1 MTEIN
6 LFPKQPQSVTVLV
19 FITVLIV
26 LLLILTVMVH
36 MRNIKL
42 KSTLEEQ
49 MAERRLLDKICAD
62 FTAVYYVELNTGSFE
77 ILHINDGTNVK
88 KMNLKQGDNF
98 NSSADQYAVQYL
110 YDKERQEFKDWI
122 STGHLK
128 EQLSRNE
135 RITYH
140 YRSKPNPN
148 QHEFFEAQAVKIYED
163 EKHFFAL
170 VGFRHIDDIME
181 KETTIQNQLKQ
192 ALDETR
198 LSNEIISAIA
208 KSY

>member
-36 MRNIKL
+36 MRNRKL

-77 ILHINDGTNVK
+77 ILHINDGTNAK

-98 NSSADQYAVQYL
+98 NSSVDQYAVQRVTVL
-110 YDKERQEFKDWI
+110 
-122 STGHLK
+122 STELMCRKIFLK
-128 EQLSRNE
+128 RYQM
-135 RITYH
+135 T
-140 YRSKPNPN
+140 
-148 QHEFFEAQAVKIYED
+148 VKY
-163 EKHFFAL
+163 
-170 VGFRHIDDIME
+170 
-181 KETTIQNQLKQ
+181 TN
-192 ALDETR
+192 
-198 LSNEIISAIA
+198 
-208 KSY
+208 

>member
-1 MTEIN
+1 MIMR
-6 LFPKQPQSVTVLV
+6 QPQSVTVLV

-36 MRNIKL
+36 MRNRKL

-110 YDKERQEFKDWI
+110 YEKERQEFKDWI
-122 STGHLK
+122 STEHLK
-128 EQLSRNE
+128 EQLSRKE

-192 ALDETR
+192 AQD
-198 LSNEIISAIA
+198 AFYC
-208 KSY
+208 KKMG